1 MNREKLKWCF
11 RKDSGLRLIEP
22 SANLSVEYFKRA
34 DESLVTLSEIETSKD
49 WKVVAAYYAAYNALY
64 ALFMKCGIKSE
75 IHDCTIE
82 AMSVFIEQSLLTAID
97 KQNMLDLKD
106 LRISSQFYIS
116 TKPLTEADVEEAA
129 KTAKMLGAN
138 FKSCSELLSNQKIEE
153 IRRRFSQIRNL

>member
-1 MNREKLKWCF
+1 MNKEKLKWCF

-82 AMSVFIEQSLLTAID
+82 AISVFIEQNVLTTID
-97 KQNMLDLKD
+97 KQSMLELKD
-106 LRISSQFYIS
+106 LRINSQYYIS
-116 TKPLTEADVEEAA
+116 TKPLTEEEVEEAA
-129 KTAKMLGAN
+129 KKAKMLGAN
-138 FKSCSELLSNQKIEE
+138 FKSCSELLSNQKIGE
-153 IRRRFSQIRNL
+153 IRRKFSEISDL